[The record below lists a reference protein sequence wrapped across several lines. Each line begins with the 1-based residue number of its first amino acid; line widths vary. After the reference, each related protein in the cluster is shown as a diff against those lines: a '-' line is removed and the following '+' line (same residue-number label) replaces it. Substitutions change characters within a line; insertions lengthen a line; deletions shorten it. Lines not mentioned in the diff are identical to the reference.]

1 MGVKGEDTS
10 DARVSP
16 QRLASTRPF
25 QAKHFSQTS
34 AYLLMSPAAALGSS
48 PRTASAS
55 RSYHCLRGGVGGR
68 MGTGKG
74 EPGALPAAE
83 ATTAGKGEPAGV
95 VDGRCGVDAAAR
107 GEGEPGEAGGA
118 RGSDGGWKARRRRL
132 AAF

>member
-1 MGVKGEDTS
+1 
-10 DARVSP
+10 
-16 QRLASTRPF
+16 
-25 QAKHFSQTS
+25 
-34 AYLLMSPAAALGSS
+34 
-48 PRTASAS
+48 
-55 RSYHCLRGGVGGR
+55 

-95 VDGRCGVDAAAR
+95 DPAAAVDDAAAR